1 MRKDEVIKQICDELV
16 DECIIEGYTYD
27 HFNQDEVVPLP
38 YAVYRRIAPQS
49 FSADDMT
56 YHHDT
61 NVDFEIYADDPEIM
75 ANIMEVVESKLE
87 EAEVYYE
94 ITADTVYIDSE
105 DFYESLYE
113 L

>member
-1 MRKDEVIKQICDELV
+1 MRKDELIRTICEELV
-16 DECIIEGYTYD
+16 QEEVIVGYAYD
-27 HFNQDEVVPLP
+27 HFREEEVISLP
-38 YAVYRRIAPQS
+38 YAVYRRVAPQS

-56 YHHDT
+56 YHHGD
-61 NVDFEIYADDPEIM
+61 NVDFEIYADDPDEMAAIM
-75 ANIMEVVESKLE
+75 AAVENKLE
-87 EAEVYYE
+87 AAEAYYR